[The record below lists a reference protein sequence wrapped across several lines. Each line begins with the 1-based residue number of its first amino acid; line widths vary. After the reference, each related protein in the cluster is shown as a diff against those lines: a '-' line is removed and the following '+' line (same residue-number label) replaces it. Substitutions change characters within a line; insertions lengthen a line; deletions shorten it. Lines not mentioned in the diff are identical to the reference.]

1 MIQIVQITP
10 RYIAAAFEFQAT
22 KDSRYMLN
30 GLLIEREYLVA
41 TDGAAMFVAN
51 LGTGTIRT
59 HEVETDQIVSLDPK
73 FIAECRKL
81 ANRGDDCWAVLSFD
95 FDTDE
100 HYASVHGGARFPFTI
115 VDGQFPAWRAVLDSN
130 KNADRSPQGTAIAA
144 RLLLACAKA
153 AKLLSLDNKS
163 THGVY
168 LAPREFDTTTVRFA
182 DSPDT
187 FAVLMPLRQDD
198 YSENTA
204 LPYGAKDAN
213 LKACA

>member
-1 MIQIVQITP
+1 MIQLIQILP

-51 LGTGTIRT
+51 LGSDLART
-59 HEVETDQIVSLDPK
+59 HEVEADQIVSLDPK

-81 ANRGDDCWAVLSFD
+81 ANRGDDCTAVLSFD
-95 FDTDE
+95 FDSGE
-100 HYASVHGGARFPFTI
+100 HYAYVAAGTRYPFTI
-115 VDGQFPAWRAVLDSN
+115 IDGQFPAWRAVLDSN
-130 KNADRSPQGTAIAA
+130 KNADRNPQGTAIAA

-168 LAPREFDTTTVRFA
+168 LAPREFDATTVRFTG
-182 DSPDT
+182 SPDT
-187 FAVLMPLRQDD
+187 FAVLMPVRQDD